1 MINEILR
8 PDNFVRQSEAG
19 ECGLACL
26 AMVAAHHG
34 DKRDLSQLRRVFPT
48 SARGATLKSL
58 IFIAEQVGFH
68 ARPLRTDIPSLGRI
82 PLPAIL
88 HWDLNHFVVLDAVRE
103 THKGRRYRIL
113 DPAKGVELLT
123 DVELGNHYT
132 GIALE
137 LTLTSKFSKHKAP
150 ERLRLTQLWSKMR
163 GLPGALGRIL
173 VLSVLM
179 QVITL
184 VTPYYMQLAVDT
196 ALPSSDV
203 EFLTLLA
210 IGFGGLLTFSAL
222 MNWARSFLV
231 LNLGANLSLQT
242 SFNLFRHTIFLPT
255 SWFEKRH
262 LGDVVSRF
270 SSLQPISDLLSKG
283 LVSSVVDGALAVTT
297 LVLMAVYSV
306 PLTCLVLIV
315 VATYALVKIA
325 FFRSMAF
332 ANANVLTAQAVE
344 STAFME
350 NIRGVQTIK
359 MFCKEGDRQRLW
371 QTKKADYVV
380 GSLRLGRMTSGFD
393 AVNALVV
400 SLENI
405 VFIYVA
411 IRIVLA
417 GSLTLGM
424 VFAFQAYKQNFVSS
438 VIRLIDQVMSYRLL
452 DVHLSRLSDLALQEA
467 ESEAVAAQA
476 DPIVTIELRNVS
488 FSYGLGLPNVL
499 NGVNLS
505 INVPDSLAIVGPSG
519 GGKTTLMKIM
529 SGLLLPTSGSILVN
543 GRALADYGVR
553 SYRSQFGSVA
563 QDDSLFAGSIAENI
577 AFFDPEYSIE
587 SVMEAASLAGI
598 HEEIGRMPMKF
609 DTPVGDMGSTLSGGQ
624 KQRILLARALY
635 KKPRILLMDEGTAHL
650 DVPMERRVIGSVE
663 STGVTRIIVAHRPDA
678 IRSVRRVV
686 SVVGGKVQEVPVAS
700 DGRRA
705 EPDAVSMLPAGSSS

>member
-8 PDNFVRQSEAG
+8 PDSFVRQSEAG

-34 DKRDLSQLRRVFPT
+34 DKRDLAQLRRVFPT

-68 ARPLRTDIPSLGRI
+68 ARPLRTDIASLSRI

-88 HWDLNHFVVLDAVRE
+88 HWDLNHFVVLDAVKE
-103 THKGRRYRIL
+103 THRGRRYRIL
-113 DPAKGVELLT
+113 DPAKGVEHLAEQ
-123 DVELGNHYT
+123 ELGDHYT

-137 LTLTSKFSKHKAP
+137 LTPTSKFAKHRAP

-173 VLSVLM
+173 LLSVMM

-210 IGFGGLLTFSAL
+210 IGFGGLLFFSAL

-231 LNLGANLSLQT
+231 LNLGANLSLQS

-297 LVLMAVYSV
+297 LILMAVYSV
-306 PLTCLVLIV
+306 PLTCLVLVV

-371 QTKKADYVV
+371 QAKKADYVV

-400 SLENI
+400 SLENV
-405 VFIYVA
+405 VFVYVA

-424 VFAFQAYKQNFVSS
+424 VFAFQAYKQNFVAS
-438 VIRLIDQVMSYRLL
+438 VIRLIDQLMSYRLL

-467 ESEAVAAQA
+467 ESEAAAA
-476 DPIVTIELRNVS
+476 EVEPISTIELRGVT

-499 NGVNLS
+499 NDVNLS
-505 INVPDSLAIVGPSG
+505 IKVPDSLAIVGPSG
-519 GGKTTLMKIM
+519 GGKTTLMKIL
-529 SGLLLPTSGSILVN
+529 SGLLIPTSGIVLVN
-543 GRALADYGVR
+543 GRALADYGTR

-587 SVMEAASLAGI
+587 SVFEAASLAGI
-598 HEEIGRMPMKF
+598 SDEINRMPMKF

-635 KKPRILLMDEGTAHL
+635 KRPRILLMDEATAHL
-650 DVPMERRVIGSVE
+650 DVPMEKRVIGSVE
-663 STGVTRIIVAHRPDA
+663 STGVARIIVAHRPDA

-686 SVVGGKVQEVPVAS
+686 SVIGGKVEEVPLGSA
-700 DGRRA
+700 GRPGEA
-705 EPDAVSMLPAGSSS
+705 ISAPIQATGGPG